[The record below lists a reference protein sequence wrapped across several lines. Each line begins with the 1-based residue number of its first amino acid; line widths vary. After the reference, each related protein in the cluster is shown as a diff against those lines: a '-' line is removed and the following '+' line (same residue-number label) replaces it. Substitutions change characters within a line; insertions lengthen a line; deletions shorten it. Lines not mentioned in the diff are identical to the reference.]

1 MEIIEAPA
9 SAARTIHFHW
19 PQPQRCGQKVIALSH
34 LDQAYGATPVY
45 RDLNYILERG
55 QRTVLVG
62 PNGSGKSTLLKLLAG
77 VVPFQ
82 AGARELGLH
91 VNLGYYAQHRV
102 EMLQAGRTVLEEAL
116 DTPHLLTEEKA
127 RTVLGSF
134 LFPGDDV
141 FKRVSVLSGGEKSR
155 LALVKMLL
163 NPPNCLLMD
172 EPTTHLDLASVEA
185 LIGALKQYK
194 GTLVFISHDVYF
206 IRAIATSVLH
216 IQAGRLTPYAGGY
229 DYYIER
235 TRAANAADAAT
246 AGAKLTDS
254 RPDAAPPSRK
264 EQRRIEA
271 EVRQARSRA
280 AREYQRKLA
289 KLEAE
294 IETLETRQKELT
306 AELENPATYEG
317 GTGKPMAINRE
328 LTQVVESLAI
338 LNAEWEKLAAEESM
352 P

>member
-1 MEIIEAPA
+1 
-9 SAARTIHFHW
+9 
-19 PQPQRCGQKVIALSH
+19 
-34 LDQAYGATPVY
+34 
-45 RDLNYILERG
+45 
-55 QRTVLVG
+55 
-62 PNGSGKSTLLKLLAG
+62 
-77 VVPFQ
+77 
-82 AGARELGLH
+82 
-91 VNLGYYAQHRV
+91 
-102 EMLQAGRTVLEEAL
+102 
-116 DTPHLLTEEKA
+116 
-127 RTVLGSF
+127 
-134 LFPGDDV
+134 
-141 FKRVSVLSGGEKSR
+141 VLSGGEKSR